1 MAQKSEKVCINVDLE
16 MFQVI
21 VTSAKRYNLSQENIW
36 QKLELEWTM
45 SDYLTFVTT
54 TFTIQ

>member
-21 VTSAKRYNLSQENIW
+21 VTSAKRYNLS
-36 QKLELEWTM
+36 
-45 SDYLTFVTT
+45 
-54 TFTIQ
+54 